1 MRQLVLV
8 VDSGC
13 FVASIYALDVRM
25 AKPLLNGRFFY
36 HRERSK
42 SSGPPA
48 LVRGLRDDLAAL
60 GQQGEP
66 ALYKI

>member
-25 AKPLLNGRFFY
+25 AKPLLNGRFFTIVSFVKVSPSVNTTEQARPTWPTS
-36 HRERSK
+36 HSC
-42 SSGPPA
+42 
-48 LVRGLRDDLAAL
+48 
-60 GQQGEP
+60 
-66 ALYKI
+66 

>member
-25 AKPLLNGRFFY
+25 AKPLLNGRFFTI
-36 HRERSK
+36 
-42 SSGPPA
+42 
-48 LVRGLRDDLAAL
+48 VRLR
-60 GQQGEP
+60 P
-66 ALYKI
+66 IRVIRVSPNRT